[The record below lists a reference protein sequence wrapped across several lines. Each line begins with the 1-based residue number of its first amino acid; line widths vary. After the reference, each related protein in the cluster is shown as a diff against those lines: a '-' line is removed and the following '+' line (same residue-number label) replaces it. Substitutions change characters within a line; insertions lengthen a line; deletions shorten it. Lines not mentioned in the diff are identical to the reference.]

1 MICAERRGRQF
12 RRGRS
17 MLERYQVW
25 AKSFAKLTVRLGVW
39 LFSAAPRQRSTA
51 EIPLAMARYHD
62 IKHFTH
68 GAHTGL

>member
-1 MICAERRGRQF
+1 MLYAERRGRQL

-25 AKSFAKLTVRLGVW
+25 GQEFRQAED
-39 LFSAAPRQRSTA
+39 APRSVAIQRSTA
-51 EIPLAMARYHD
+51 EIPQAMARYHD